1 MIELDRSPV
10 SSNPSV
16 MGGTLVFRGT
26 RVPAQ
31 TVLDYLDDGF
41 SLDEFLE
48 FFPSVSRADVE
59 QFLKLARETQPH
71 ASAAR

>member
-1 MIELDRSPV
+1 MIEVEQSPV

-26 RVPAQ
+26 RVLAQ
-31 TVLDYLDDGF
+31 TALDYLNDGF
-41 SLDEFLE
+41 TLDEFLE

-59 QFLKLARETQPH
+59 TFLKLAREAQPH
-71 ASAAR
+71 AGAAR